1 MDCEG
6 AWMDSQGEYDR
17 CQRTCK
23 RMFSFFSVQFLNKEV
38 FIQVIDGAGHHV
50 YADQKDEFNALVLRK
65 CEETDPAGVGHR

>member
-1 MDCEG
+1 
-6 AWMDSQGEYDR
+6 
-17 CQRTCK
+17 
-23 RMFSFFSVQFLNKEV
+23 MFSFFSVQFLNKEV